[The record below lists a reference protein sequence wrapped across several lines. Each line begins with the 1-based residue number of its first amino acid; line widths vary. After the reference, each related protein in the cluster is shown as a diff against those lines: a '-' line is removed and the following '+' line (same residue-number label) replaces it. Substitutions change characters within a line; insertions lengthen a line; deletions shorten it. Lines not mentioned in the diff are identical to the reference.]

1 MIVSEI
7 EMKMKEALK
16 DGRMEDKNDYSYL
29 LSRLRAK
36 EVEYRHG
43 ELTDDEAL
51 GVIQKEVRQMQK
63 DYDAMSGDLLN
74 THYARGL
81 KRQIDLYSI
90 YLPKMMSYD
99 EVLDYL
105 RAMDADCI
113 LPTSFGAAMKAVRA
127 EIGAKADGKTISQ
140 ALKNYMAEEKN

>member
-1 MIVSEI
+1 
-7 EMKMKEALK
+7 MKMKEALK

-29 LSRLRAK
+29 LSCFRAK
-36 EVEYRHG
+36 EVEHRG
-43 ELTDDEAL
+43 ELTDDEAID
-51 GVIQKEVRQMQK
+51 VIRKEVKQMQK

-74 THYARGL
+74 TRYAKGL

-105 RAMDADCI
+105 RGMDAECM
-113 LPTSFGAAMKAVRA
+113 LPTTFGAAMKAVRA
-127 EIGAKADGKTISQ
+127 EISTKADGKTISQ
-140 ALKNYMAEEKN
+140 ALKDYLAQEKN

>member
-29 LSRLRAK
+29 LSRFRAK
-36 EVEYRHG
+36 EVELRR
-43 ELTDDEAL
+43 ELTDDEAID
-51 GVIQKEVRQMQK
+51 VIRKEVKQMQK
-63 DYDAMSGDLLN
+63 DYDTMSGDLLN

-105 RAMDADCI
+105 RGMDAECM
-113 LPTSFGAAMKAVRA
+113 LPTTFGAAMKAVRV
-127 EIGAKADGKTISQ
+127 EIGAKANGKTISQ
-140 ALKNYMAEEKN
+140 ALKNYMAQEKN

>member
-7 EMKMKEALK
+7 EMNMKAALK
-16 DGRMEDKNDYSYL
+16 QDRMEDKNDYSYL
-29 LSRLRAK
+29 LSRFRAK
-36 EVEYRHG
+36 EVELRR
-43 ELTDDEAL
+43 ELTDDEAID
-51 GVIQKEVRQMQK
+51 VIRKEVKQMQK

-74 THYARGL
+74 THYAKGL

-105 RAMDADCI
+105 REMDTECM
-113 LPTSFGAAMKAVRA
+113 LPTAFGAAMKAVRA
-127 EIGAKADGKTISQ
+127 EIGTKADGKTISQ
-140 ALKNYMAEEKN
+140 ALKNYMAQEKN

>member
-7 EMKMKEALK
+7 EMNMKAALK
-16 DGRMEDKNDYSYL
+16 QDRMEDKNDYSYL
-29 LSRLRAK
+29 LSRFRAK
-36 EVEYRHG
+36 EVELRR
-43 ELTDDEAL
+43 ELTNDEAID
-51 GVIQKEVRQMQK
+51 VIRKEVKQMQK

-74 THYARGL
+74 THYAKGL

-90 YLPKMMSYD
+90 YLPKMMSYG

-105 RAMDADCI
+105 RGMDAECM
-113 LPTSFGAAMKAVRA
+113 LPTAFGAAMKAVRA

-140 ALKNYMAEEKN
+140 ALKNYMAQEKK

>member
-7 EMKMKEALK
+7 EMNMKAALK
-16 DGRMEDKNDYSYL
+16 QDRMEDKNDYSYL
-29 LSRLRAK
+29 LSRFRAK
-36 EVEYRHG
+36 EVELRR
-43 ELTDDEAL
+43 ELTNDEAID
-51 GVIQKEVRQMQK
+51 VIRKEVKQMQK
-63 DYDAMSGDLLN
+63 DYDTMSGDLLN
-74 THYARGL
+74 THYAKGL

-105 RAMDADCI
+105 RGMDAECM
-113 LPTSFGAAMKAVRA
+113 LPTAFGTAMKAVRA

-140 ALKNYMAEEKN
+140 ALKNYMAQEKN

>member
-7 EMKMKEALK
+7 EMNMKAALK
-16 DGRMEDKNDYSYL
+16 QDRMEDKNDYSYL
-29 LSRLRAK
+29 LSRFRAK
-36 EVEYRHG
+36 EVELRR
-43 ELTDDEAL
+43 ELTKDEAID
-51 GVIQKEVRQMQK
+51 VIRREVKQMQK

-74 THYARGL
+74 THYAKDL

-105 RAMDADCI
+105 RGMDAECM
-113 LPTSFGAAMKAVRA
+113 LPTAFGTARKAVRA
-127 EIGAKADGKTISQ
+127 EIGTKADGKTISQ
-140 ALKNYMAEEKN
+140 ALKNYMAQEKN

>member
-29 LSRLRAK
+29 LSRFRAK
-36 EVEYRHG
+36 EVELRR
-43 ELTDDEAL
+43 ELTNDEAID
-51 GVIQKEVRQMQK
+51 VIRKEVKQMQK
-63 DYDAMSGDLLN
+63 DYDTMSGDLLN

-81 KRQIDLYSI
+81 KRQIDLYST

-99 EVLDYL
+99 EVFDYL
-105 RAMDADCI
+105 RTMDADCM
-113 LPTSFGAAMKAVRA
+113 LPTAFGAAMKVVRA
-127 EIGAKADGKTISQ
+127 EIGSKADGKTISQ
-140 ALKNYMAEEKN
+140 ALKNYLEQEKN